1 MLSFGDFTATK
12 PNEVHLIWEHQQS
25 TQPNKLTGELSH
37 EYLFSK
43 YGWEGAVSA
52 SWWELLL
59 GYTCQPK
66 LFNDEFEV
74 CTRYVVFDL

>member
-12 PNEVHLIWEHQQS
+12 PNEVHLIWEQGQQS

-43 YGWEGAVSA
+43 YMGEK
-52 SWWELLL
+52 EQFLPL
-59 GYTCQPK
+59 GESFY
-66 LFNDEFEV
+66 
-74 CTRYVVFDL
+74 